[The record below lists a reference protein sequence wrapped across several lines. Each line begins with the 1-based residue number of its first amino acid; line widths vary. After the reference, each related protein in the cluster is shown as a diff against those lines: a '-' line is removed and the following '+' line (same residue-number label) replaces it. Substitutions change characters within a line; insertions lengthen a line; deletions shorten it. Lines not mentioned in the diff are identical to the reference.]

1 MARFELSKWYADCV
15 TERAEAAILYQAEL
29 RWGAVHLHYSSLLMK
44 VAETPARSDY
54 SLQRQTSPAL
64 EDGELNWESTKWKVR
79 GVWTGLGEG
88 QRKTLYASGSSLLDW
103 NCIAPRAKVSLQI
116 GNAPPLQGWG
126 YAEHLRLTVAPWK
139 LPIKRLRWGRFVNAT
154 DTVVWIDWSG
164 TFVRRDVFW
173 NGRSV
178 DAREIGDT
186 EIVFEDGWVM
196 SLDRGAV
203 LRDGILGAT
212 ALAVIPNLNRLF
224 PDSILNMRE
233 CKWLS
238 RAVLRRAGMPDSVG
252 MAIHEVVEWP

>member
-1 MARFELSKWYADCV
+1 
-15 TERAEAAILYQAEL
+15 
-29 RWGAVHLHYSSLLMK
+29 
-44 VAETPARSDY
+44 
-54 SLQRQTSPAL
+54 
-64 EDGELNWESTKWKVR
+64 
-79 GVWTGLGEG
+79 
-88 QRKTLYASGSSLLDW
+88 
-103 NCIAPRAKVSLQI
+103 
-116 GNAPPLQGWG
+116 
-126 YAEHLRLTVAPWK
+126 LRLTVAPWK